1 MIVAHASLMDIPLAF
16 ARVSRFAFSG
26 WCAKICVIDARRRK
40 ERPSST
46 KVGFERRCACITLA
60 RRDDH
65 KRERSKKKTPAPTET
80 AAQKPRRE
88 RRNARL
94 EKKNVGRSPHPNV
107 PERAFPREQVDGVE
121 HDGCCL
127 RVVFCCLISLF
138 VVSRIFCLL
147 FFFSFFFS
155 IKKKKKKEQLFCTKK
170 KRIVVFHS
178 FIHSFIHSS
187 KRIMATSIKSLHEKL
202 RADSGSFQRLQQ
214 GTCLRRKKD
223 AIFFCLSLSLSRVK
237 KKKKKK
243 KKKTDGI
250 FSFSRNRTSSEC
262 RGEEN
267 VHATSDG
274 KRDGVRGVEIFR
286 GRRERV

>member
-1 MIVAHASLMDIPLAF
+1 MHHI
-16 ARVSRFAFSG
+16 G
-26 WCAKICVIDARRRK
+26 ETRRSQRA
-40 ERPSST
+40 E
-46 KVGFERRCACITLA
+46 F
-60 RRDDH
+60 
-65 KRERSKKKTPAPTET
+65 KKKRAPTET

-138 VVSRIFCLL
+138 VVSRIFFPL
-147 FFFSFFFS
+147 FFFSFFFYQ
-155 IKKKKKKEQLFCTKK
+155 KKEKK
-170 KRIVVFHS
+170 KRSFFAQKKS
-178 FIHSFIHSS
+178 ASTFFIHSFIHSS

-223 AIFFCLSLSLSRVK
+223 VIFLLSLTLSLAR
-237 KKKKKK
+237 
-243 KKKTDGI
+243 
-250 FSFSRNRTSSEC
+250 
-262 RGEEN
+262 EEEEEE
-267 VHATSDG
+267 D
-274 KRDGVRGVEIFR
+274 
-286 GRRERV
+286 

>member
-46 KVGFERRCACITLA
+46 KSVSEGAHASHWRDETITES
-60 RRDDH
+60 RVQ
-65 KRERSKKKTPAPTET
+65 KKKRAPTET

-138 VVSRIFCLL
+138 VVSRIFFPL
-147 FFFSFFFS
+147 FFFSFFFDQ
-155 IKKKKKKEQLFCTKK
+155 KKEKKKEELFCTKK
-170 KRIVVFHS
+170 KRINVFHS
-178 FIHSFIHSS
+178 FIHSFIETHHGDEHQELTREASS
-187 KRIMATSIKSLHEKL
+187 GLRKLPAAATRH
-202 RADSGSFQRLQQ
+202 
-214 GTCLRRKKD
+214 
-223 AIFFCLSLSLSRVK
+223 V
-237 KKKKKK
+237 
-243 KKKTDGI
+243 
-250 FSFSRNRTSSEC
+250 SS
-262 RGEEN
+262 
-267 VHATSDG
+267 T
-274 KRDGVRGVEIFR
+274 
-286 GRRERV
+286 

>member
-46 KVGFERRCACITLA
+46 KSVSEGAHASHWRDETITES
-60 RRDDH
+60 RVQ
-65 KRERSKKKTPAPTET
+65 KKKRAPTET

-138 VVSRIFCLL
+138 VVSRIFFPLFFFLL
-147 FFFSFFFS
+147 FF
-155 IKKKKKKEQLFCTKK
+155 
-170 KRIVVFHS
+170 
-178 FIHSFIHSS
+178 
-187 KRIMATSIKSLHEKL
+187 
-202 RADSGSFQRLQQ
+202 
-214 GTCLRRKKD
+214 
-223 AIFFCLSLSLSRVK
+223 
-237 KKKKKK
+237 
-243 KKKTDGI
+243 
-250 FSFSRNRTSSEC
+250 
-262 RGEEN
+262 
-267 VHATSDG
+267 
-274 KRDGVRGVEIFR
+274 
-286 GRRERV
+286 

>member
-138 VVSRIFCLL
+138 VVSRIFCPL
-147 FFFSFFFS
+147 FFSPFFFRSKKRKKKSSFFAQ
-155 IKKKKKKEQLFCTKK
+155 KKSASSFF
-170 KRIVVFHS
+170 IHS
-178 FIHSFIHSS
+178 FIHSFIHRNASWRRASRAYTRSFERTPEASS
-187 KRIMATSIKSLHEKL
+187 GCNKARVF
-202 RADSGSFQRLQQ
+202 D
-214 GTCLRRKKD
+214 
-223 AIFFCLSLSLSRVK
+223 VK
-237 KKKKKK
+237 KM
-243 KKKTDGI
+243 
-250 FSFSRNRTSSEC
+250 
-262 RGEEN
+262 
-267 VHATSDG
+267 
-274 KRDGVRGVEIFR
+274 
-286 GRRERV
+286 

>member
-138 VVSRIFCLL
+138 VVSRIFFPL

-155 IKKKKKKEQLFCTKK
+155 IKKKEKEK
-170 KRIVVFHS
+170 KRAAHHR
-178 FIHSFIHSS
+178 FIHSFIETHHGDEHQELTREASS
-187 KRIMATSIKSLHEKL
+187 GLRKLPAAATRH
-202 RADSGSFQRLQQ
+202 
-214 GTCLRRKKD
+214 
-223 AIFFCLSLSLSRVK
+223 V
-237 KKKKKK
+237 
-243 KKKTDGI
+243 
-250 FSFSRNRTSSEC
+250 SS
-262 RGEEN
+262 
-267 VHATSDG
+267 T
-274 KRDGVRGVEIFR
+274 
-286 GRRERV
+286 